1 MRYNYTTD
9 WNPSCRY
16 SWLSLLNTF
25 KDKTNLQFLEIGCW
39 EGRTTNWLLD
49 NFLTHISSKITVI
62 DTFKGSEE
70 EPGMR
75 NQDLLTIRE
84 RFNHNTSA
92 HSKKINVLEGFS
104 NHRLKELG
112 NEPLYD
118 FVFIDG
124 THTSYGTLED
134 AVLIHP
140 LVKPGGIIIF
150 DDYMWINHD
159 STSPTDSPKLGIDSF
174 LENYCDFYKI
184 LDKKV
189 QVTIQKNN

>member
-124 THTSYGTLED
+124 THTSY
-134 AVLIHP
+134 
-140 LVKPGGIIIF
+140 
-150 DDYMWINHD
+150 MWINHD